1 MADERGTSQ
10 RRQKKDPWRDPVQV
24 WTAGFL
30 GVAAVG
36 VFFWANARLYDEPKP
51 RPMTTEELRRAC
63 ETDRVNQQLALA
75 RQMRAEAELV
85 DAQVGA
91 NASSPELKA
100 HYQASLEKE
109 VGLARGEGHGSQAVY
124 EGRVSEAKARLAEI
138 EPTSTD
144 TPGSCLRYEA
154 ALLGAKR

>member
-1 MADERGTSQ
+1 MADTSGGAQ
-10 RRQKKDPWRDPVQV
+10 RRQKQDPWKDPVQL
-24 WTAGFL
+24 WTAGVL
-30 GVAAVG
+30 GVVALG
-36 VFFWANARLYDEPKP
+36 TFFWANARLYDAPQP

-75 RQMRAEAELV
+75 RQMRAAAELV

-109 VGLARGEGHGSQAVY
+109 VGLAPGEGTGAKSVY
-124 EGRVSEAKARLAEI
+124 AGRAHEAEARFAEI
-138 EPTSTD
+138 APVSTD
-144 TPGSCLRYEA
+144 TPGSCLQYEA
-154 ALLGAKR
+154 ALLGTKR